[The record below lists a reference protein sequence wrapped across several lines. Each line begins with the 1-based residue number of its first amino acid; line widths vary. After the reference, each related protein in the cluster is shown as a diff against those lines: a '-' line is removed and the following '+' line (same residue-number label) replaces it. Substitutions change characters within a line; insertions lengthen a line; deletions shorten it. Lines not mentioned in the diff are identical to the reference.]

1 MEGDVMRVIQRIESG
16 LCVAISAL
24 LATGWV
30 LALGELLA
38 PAL

>member
-1 MEGDVMRVIQRIESG
+1 MKSIQKIESG

-30 LALGELLA
+30 VAVGQLFVRSA
-38 PAL
+38 

>member
-1 MEGDVMRVIQRIESG
+1 MNAIQRIESG

-30 LALGELLA
+30 VALGQLFYRA
-38 PAL
+38 A